1 MAGFERGSR
10 GYRRMLGAL
19 FLAGIATF
27 AQLYAPQAVLPLIAR
42 SFRVDAT
49 ASALSISAA
58 TVGLAIGVIP
68 WSLAG
73 DRIGRARAMSIALVA
88 ATVLGVL
95 APLTPAFPLFLAGR
109 VLEGLF
115 LGGVPALA
123 IAYLSEEIS
132 AAHSARAAGTYV
144 AGTTIGGLLGRI
156 VAGPLADLAGWRT
169 GVLVVIAIC
178 ACATAGF
185 IALAPRPTHAPRL
198 MRTGATDAGLG
209 RTLAV
214 HLRSPRQLALYAQA
228 FLLMGG
234 FVAMYNYLGFRL
246 ERHPFSL
253 PASLIALVFLA
264 YLAGTWSS
272 AQAGALA
279 TRLGRR
285 AVLLGSVAVMA
296 AGVAITLVD
305 VLWVVLVG
313 LVVAT
318 AGFFGAHAIA
328 SGWTGHDAAF
338 GRGQAAALYNL
349 AYYAGSSLFGW
360 LGGFAF
366 VGGGWPAAALLIG
379 GLAVLAGAIALTLPR
394 RV

>member
-1 MAGFERGSR
+1 MAGFERGTR
-10 GYRRMLGAL
+10 GYRRMLAAL

-42 SFRVDAT
+42 SFRVGAAD
-49 ASALSISAA
+49 SALSISAA

-68 WSLAG
+68 WSLVA
-73 DRIGRARAMSIALVA
+73 DRIGRPRAMSAALVG
-88 ATVLGVL
+88 ATVFGAL
-95 APLTPAFPLFLAGR
+95 APLSPGFPLFLAGR

-115 LGGVPALA
+115 IGGVPALA
-123 IAYLSEEIS
+123 IAYLSDEIAS
-132 AAHSARAAGTYV
+132 AHTARAAGTYV

-156 VAGPLADLAGWRT
+156 VAGPVADLAGWRA
-169 GVLVVIAIC
+169 GVLVVVGVC

-185 IALAPRPTHAPRL
+185 IAVAPRRARAASAPVD
-198 MRTGATDAGLG
+198 AAGLG
-209 RTLAV
+209 LRRTLAI

-253 PASLIALVFLA
+253 RASLIALVFLA

-272 AQAGALA
+272 AQAGALS

-285 AVLLGSVAVMA
+285 AVLLGSIAVMV
-296 AGVAITLVD
+296 AGVAVTLSD
-305 VLWVVLVG
+305 VLWVVLAG
-313 LVVAT
+313 LVIAT

-328 SGWTGHDAAF
+328 SGWTGHDAAV

-349 AYYAGSSLFGW
+349 AYYAGSSVFGW
-360 LGGFAF
+360 LGGIAF
-366 VGGGWPAAALLIG
+366 GGGGWPAAVLLIG
-379 GLAVLAGAIALTLPR
+379 GLAVAAAAIALTLPR

>member
-1 MAGFERGSR
+1 
-10 GYRRMLGAL
+10 MLAAL

-49 ASALSISAA
+49 ASALSVSAA

-68 WSLAG
+68 WSLIA
-73 DRIGRARAMSIALVA
+73 DRIGRLRAMSVALIA
-88 ATVLGVL
+88 ATVFAVL
-95 APLTPAFPLFLAGR
+95 APLAPAFPLFLGAR
-109 VLEGLF
+109 VVEGLF
-115 LGGVPALA
+115 VGGIPALA
-123 IAYLSEEIS
+123 IAYLSEEVA
-132 AAHSARAAGTYV
+132 AAHTARAAGTYV

-156 VAGPLADLAGWRT
+156 VAGPLADLAGWRV
-169 GVLVVIAIC
+169 GVVAVAAVC
-178 ACATAGF
+178 ACAAVGF
-185 IALAPRPTHAPRL
+185 ILAAPRSRAAGAAKTAAEPVRL
-198 MRTGATDAGLG
+198 GP
-209 RTLAV
+209 TLAA

-253 PASLIALVFLA
+253 PSSLIALVFLA

-272 AQAGALA
+272 ARAGALA
-279 TRLGRR
+279 SRLGRR
-285 AVLLGSVAVMA
+285 TVLLGSIAVMVG
-296 AGVAITLVD
+296 GVAITLSNALWA
-305 VLWVVLVG
+305 VLLG
-313 LVVAT
+313 LVIAT

-349 AYYAGSSLFGW
+349 AYYAGSTLFGW
-360 LGGFAF
+360 VGGFAF
-366 VGGGWPAAALLIG
+366 VGGGWGGAAALIG
-379 GLAVLAGAIALTLPR
+379 ALALLAGVIALSLPR
-394 RV
+394 RA